1 MKQIRQDEEQLVFST
16 GRSARTSSPSNRI
29 KGRFLR
35 GPIPMAWLDAAR
47 AVRGKAIHVAL
58 ELWHWSFIKDSK
70 TVKLNLSRL
79 AKCGVARTTASRA
92 LRDLEDAG
100 LVSVKRAPGCAPL
113 VTILDVDADDG
124 AGRARANGGR

>member
-1 MKQIRQDEEQLVFST
+1 MRPIRQDEERLILST
-16 GRSARTSSPSNRI
+16 GSPARARSTSKRI

-58 ELWHWSFIKDSK
+58 EIWHWSFIKGSK

-79 AKCGVARTTASRA
+79 ARCGVARTTAGRA

-100 LVSVKRAPGCAPL
+100 LVSVRRAPGRAPI
-113 VTILDVDADDG
+113 VTILDVEQG
-124 AGRARANGGR
+124 AARTEQSGDS

>member
-1 MKQIRQDEEQLVFST
+1 MRQIRQDEEQLVFST
-16 GRSARTSSPSNRI
+16 GPRPRVNSTSKMI

-47 AVRGKAIHVAL
+47 TVRRKAIHVAL
-58 ELWHWSFIKDSK
+58 EVWHWSFIKGSK

-79 AKCGVARTTASRA
+79 ARCGVARTTAGRA

-100 LVSVKRAPGCAPL
+100 LVSVRRAPGCAPI
-113 VTILDVDADDG
+113 VTILDVDQG
-124 AGRARANGGR
+124 AARAGSTEGS